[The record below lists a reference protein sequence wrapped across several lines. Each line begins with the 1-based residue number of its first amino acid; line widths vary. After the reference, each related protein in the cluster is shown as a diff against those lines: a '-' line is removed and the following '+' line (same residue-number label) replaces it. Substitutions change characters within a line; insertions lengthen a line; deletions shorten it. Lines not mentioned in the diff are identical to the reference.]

1 MRIKKIYFNRRY
13 NQWRDEPIFV
23 EDEIYDEGL
32 CVHMVDVKF
41 ERGSINTII
50 ADFKDSNGATYS
62 VEGVADYNKKTA
74 TFKIPPQILSNDGIY
89 EVVFSI
95 SYNGKSK
102 FVRTAIQTFTIRDT
116 IEINDEVIQQETNYP
131 VLVDLINN
139 MANYKVDTSNF
150 PTREEMMEAIQE
162 GANAT
167 SIEEMLIVL
176 ERKGYITREDLN
188 RILSSYATKASLSS
202 YATQSDLNKFVTNLK
217 FIQELDKYQLK
228 TSMNNYVLKE
238 NGKGLST
245 HDLTDELYNK
255 LIEGNASSINWED
268 VQNKPNIPSKTSE
281 LTNDSNFVNETYV
294 ANKIAEAQLKQE
306 EVDLSGFATK
316 KELEDKADKTEIPT
330 KISQLTNDSNFL
342 TSIPSE
348 YITEDKLIEKGYA
361 LKTDLHTHS
370 NKDILDNITSDKIDS
385 WDNKSDFSG
394 SYNDLTDKPTIP
406 SINNTTISETEVYSS
421 SKTEERLSEIEMNI
435 DSDITAVSDG
445 VIEIDERVNYL
456 EEKQLIIDAFDG
468 TYDSLLN
475 RPSIVSPND
484 VLTKNNTELYR
495 PISRYNPT
503 TKEYVDDSVAIELL
517 NLSLV
522 VDNGNEVYSS
532 NSFIDYLNEIAKHF
546 ISENII
552 LGGDNLKY
560 YHIFRGKLDPTNP
573 NTKEKLPLTIEEKEY
588 NNITYFSML
597 NHPYNILTTFIF
609 ANEGNLRIESP
620 WTAQYDD
627 GDMYSSITITDIG
640 TMYELIGAG
649 GVATDNNV
657 ATDEEITQMLDDI
670 FGGEK

>member
-1 MRIKKIYFNRRY
+1 MKIKKIYFNRMY
-13 NQWRDEPIFV
+13 DQWRGEPLYV
-23 EDEIYDEGL
+23 EDGLDDNKLYIRIMDVPDYKEGA
-32 CVHMVDVKF
+32 
-41 ERGSINTII
+41 INTITAYYKDLNGGTYTI
-50 ADFKDSNGATYS
+50 LGQMDFDKRLAI
-62 VEGVADYNKKTA
+62 
-74 TFKIPPQILSNDGIY
+74 FKIPLSILSNNGIY
-89 EVVFSI
+89 DVVFSL
-95 SYNGKSK
+95 SFNAKDKEGLLLK
-102 FVRTAIQTFTIRDT
+102 TPIQTFEIVDT
-116 IEINDEVIQQETNYP
+116 IETDDEAIAQDPHYP
-131 VLVDLINN
+131 ILVDLINQL
-139 MANYKVDTSNF
+139 AEYKVDTSIF
-150 PTREEMMEAIQE
+150 PTREEMMKA
-162 GANAT
+162 
-167 SIEEMLIVL
+167 IEENLNETSMEEILKEVQAN
-176 ERKGYITREDLN
+176 GYITLDKLNTILINYASKSDL
-188 RILSSYATKASLSS
+188 SGYAKE
-202 YATQSDLNKFVTNLK
+202 SDLNKFVTNLK
-217 FIQELDKYQLK
+217 FIQELDKYVLK
-228 TSMNNYVLKE
+228 TSMGNYVLKE
-238 NGKGLST
+238 IGKGLST
-245 HDLTDELYNK
+245 HDLTDELYEK
-255 LIEGNASSINWED
+255 LVNLDINNGEVNIDLSDYQTRIDNTLTTTDKTIVGSINEIK
-268 VQNKPNIPSKTSE
+268 NSIPIKTSQ
-281 LTNDSNFVNETYV
+281 LQNDSGYLTEH
-294 ANKIAEAQLKQE
+294 Q
-306 EVDLSGFATK
+306 DLSDYATK
-316 KELEDKADKTEIPT
+316 SELHNHD
-330 KISQLTNDSNFL
+330 
-342 TSIPSE
+342 
-348 YITEDKLIEKGYA
+348 
-361 LKTDLHTHS
+361 
-370 NKDILDNITSDKIDS
+370 NKNILDNVTQEKIDS

-394 SYNDLTDKPTIP
+394 SYNDLTDKPIIP

-421 SKTEERLSEIEMNI
+421 SKTEERLSKIEMNI
-435 DSDITAVSDG
+435 NSDITAVSDG

-495 PISRYNPT
+495 PISRYNPA

-522 VDNGNEVYSS
+522 VDNGNEIYSS

-552 LGGDNLKY
+552 DGDNLKY

-573 NTKEKLPLTIEEKEY
+573 NTKEKLPLAIEEKEY

-627 GDMYSSITITDIG
+627 SDMYSSITVTNIG

-657 ATDEEITQMLDDI
+657 ATDEEITQMLNDI